1 MDNHHV
7 RKGEGSGIGLYLVKS
22 LVDMHNGD
30 ISVESELGK
39 GTTFTINIPIK
50 YSHEDD
56 RLIIIDKNI
65 QDSYIEKIKVEFSD
79 IYA

>member
-30 ISVESELGK
+30 ISVESELGE

-50 YSHEDD
+50 YAHEDD
-56 RLIIIDKNI
+56 SLIIIDKNI
-65 QDSYIEKIKVEFSD
+65 QDSYIEKLKVEFSD